1 MWLDIEGNFL
11 WKWPPGW
18 IPRACTDR
26 SHHFCSRPPLT
37 LSWREFSI
45 LNLMLLC
52 FELVGF
58 MGVIKNELRVI
69 FNLMYKRWKLTIA
82 HIQIS
87 GGIRLL
93 AARAEQD
100 EQVVDGKMSVEMP
113 APAAHLP
120 SCLLVFLSHLLCK
133 QGSTLHYKKSRGSS
147 GAISIWSI
155 VGRKVTT
162 ACARAALRNMESTNL
177 PITTSLWLRSLVE
190 SGMKSIS
197 GATIKQTPT
206 ARNMKPGA
214 IQTTEPHWHLGSAF
228 HSSCLLL
235 LLVD

>member
-1 MWLDIEGNFL
+1 
-11 WKWPPGW
+11 
-18 IPRACTDR
+18 
-26 SHHFCSRPPLT
+26 
-37 LSWREFSI
+37 
-45 LNLMLLC
+45 
-52 FELVGF
+52 

-147 GAISIWSI
+147 GAISI
-155 VGRKVTT
+155 
-162 ACARAALRNMESTNL
+162 
-177 PITTSLWLRSLVE
+177 
-190 SGMKSIS
+190 
-197 GATIKQTPT
+197 
-206 ARNMKPGA
+206 
-214 IQTTEPHWHLGSAF
+214 
-228 HSSCLLL
+228 
-235 LLVD
+235 

>member
-1 MWLDIEGNFL
+1 
-11 WKWPPGW
+11 
-18 IPRACTDR
+18 
-26 SHHFCSRPPLT
+26 
-37 LSWREFSI
+37 
-45 LNLMLLC
+45 MLLC

-120 SCLLVFLSHLLCK
+120 TCLLVFLSSCPTCFANK
-133 QGSTLHYKKSRGSS
+133 DLHC
-147 GAISIWSI
+147 
-155 VGRKVTT
+155 TT
-162 ACARAALRNMESTNL
+162 RSRAA
-177 PITTSLWLRSLVE
+177 VV
-190 SGMKSIS
+190 
-197 GATIKQTPT
+197 
-206 ARNMKPGA
+206 ARF
-214 IQTTEPHWHLGSAF
+214 QS
-228 HSSCLLL
+228 
-235 LLVD
+235 DQ

>member
-1 MWLDIEGNFL
+1 
-11 WKWPPGW
+11 
-18 IPRACTDR
+18 
-26 SHHFCSRPPLT
+26 
-37 LSWREFSI
+37 
-45 LNLMLLC
+45 MLLC

-120 SCLLVFLSHLLCK
+120 TCPPAHLPSCLLVPPAL
-133 QGSTLHYKKSRGSS
+133 QTRIY
-147 GAISIWSI
+147 
-155 VGRKVTT
+155 T
-162 ACARAALRNMESTNL
+162 ALQEVAR
-177 PITTSLWLRSLVE
+177 
-190 SGMKSIS
+190 
-197 GATIKQTPT
+197 Q
-206 ARNMKPGA
+206 
-214 IQTTEPHWHLGSAF
+214 
-228 HSSCLLL
+228 
-235 LLVD
+235 